1 MSWAQFKNLF
11 TRNWKEKLLSLVL
24 AFLFWFMIKGH
35 AARGSLP
42 YGYGAERH
50 PRPMVPQIIAPGP

>member
-1 MSWAQFKNLF
+1 MSWDHFKNLF

-35 AARGSLP
+35 AARTNLP
-42 YGYGAERH
+42 YGYGSER
-50 PRPMVPQIIAPGP
+50 PNRPSLPQILPPGS